1 MLQNE
6 LMRFSRFLT
15 LFVAI
20 CVLFAPVVSNAV
32 VSVNIPVSHT
42 QDHKVDCHTVA
53 ADDRH
58 ASNDNPHHSGAK
70 VSHGCCFSFVG
81 IVPDINLIQ
90 AAQVSEGLIP
100 FNPSLSLASR
110 IEGLYRP
117 PRQLS

>member
-1 MLQNE
+1 MSFKKL
-6 LMRFSRFLT
+6 LT
-15 LFVAI
+15 LLVAF
-20 CVLFAPVVSNAV
+20 CVLFAPVVSNAA
-32 VSVNIPVSHT
+32 VSVDIPAAYT
-42 QDHKVDCHTVA
+42 QDHKADCHTVA
-53 ADDRH
+53 ADDCH
-58 ASNDNPHHSGAK
+58 ASHDNTHYSGAK

-100 FNPSLSLASR
+100 FSPLLTLSSR